1 MIRNEYDAKYDRK
14 RNIYST
20 LKRLKADGWSAK
32 YTAMSYKEKEKKK
45 KTKNNKNSAVAEMGD
60 RLATI
65 NIGRKWRGL
74 IRPFLWGELGPHL
87 TQCRLVGGLPPYQVV
102 S

>member
-1 MIRNEYDAKYDRK
+1 MSGDMSTPLFMIRNEYDAKYDRK

-45 KTKNNKNSAVAEMGD
+45 KLKTT
-60 RLATI
+60 RTQQLLIWATV
-65 NIGRKWRGL
+65 W
-74 IRPFLWGELGPHL
+74 P
-87 TQCRLVGGLPPYQVV
+87 Q
-102 S
+102 